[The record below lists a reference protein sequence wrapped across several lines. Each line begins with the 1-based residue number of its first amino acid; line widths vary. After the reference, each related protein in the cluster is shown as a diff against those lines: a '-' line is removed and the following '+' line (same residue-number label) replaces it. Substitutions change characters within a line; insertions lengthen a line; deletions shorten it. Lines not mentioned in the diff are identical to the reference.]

1 MSIKKDKSKVKS
13 GLGEEKSEKE
23 KVGRGG
29 KGRDGGTE
37 RLESSR
43 QGKAE
48 GKRMLK
54 KINIWVISS
63 RWGQGLPKGLRLAA
77 PTHHAP

>member
-1 MSIKKDKSKVKS
+1 MKRGSVK
-13 GLGEEKSEKE
+13 
-23 KVGRGG
+23 GR
-29 KGRDGGTE
+29 GRDGGTE
-37 RLESSR
+37 RLESYR

-48 GKRMLK
+48 GKKMLK

-77 PTHHAP
+77 PTHPAH